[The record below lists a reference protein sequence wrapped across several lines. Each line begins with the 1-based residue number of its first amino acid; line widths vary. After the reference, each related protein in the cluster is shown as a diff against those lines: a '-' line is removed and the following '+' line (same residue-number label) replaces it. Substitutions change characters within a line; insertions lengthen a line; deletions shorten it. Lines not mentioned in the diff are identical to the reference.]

1 MGVLPK
7 IFTQTSPDATLEK
20 KARAGA
26 YGEGGLA
33 KLAHLNEL
41 RESFLLVVY
50 ADNAA
55 AIAAGLNPG
64 DFYQLADGSVMVV
77 NAP

>member
-7 IFTQTSPDATLEK
+7 KFSQTSPDSVLQ
-20 KARAGA
+20 KAAKEGN

-41 RESFLLVVY
+41 RESLVLTVY
-50 ADNAA
+50 ASNGD
-55 AIAAGLNPG
+55 AINAGLSPG
-64 DFYQLADGSVMVV
+64 DLYQLADGSVMVV